1 MRVTSFVTREQRTAD
16 VLAGE
21 ARLEQARDRVSTG
34 HRVERPSDAPD
45 QIAELLRVKSEI
57 TDLTRRKDGADA
69 ALPGMQA
76 GEAALNDM
84 AGALREVRTLALQAN
99 NGTLTADERGAIADQ
114 IARVRSRLLGLA
126 NTQAGGRYLF
136 GGTRTDAAPF
146 RQGPPVTYTGSTTPL
161 EMSLSSSTPFA
172 VSITGDSLLN
182 QRGGTDMFRNL
193 TDLEA
198 AVRAGNGGAVSS
210 GLSALD
216 DDLTNVLRLNGDL
229 GSRVQYVQMAR
240 QQAVDGLSSA
250 QGRQS
255 DIQDVDLANAILD
268 ENTAQVAHQAAL
280 AMAGRIDQPSLL
292 DYLR

>member
-1 MRVTSFVTREQRTAD
+1 MRVTSFVTRDRRTAD

-34 HRVERPSDAPD
+34 HRVERPADAPD

-57 TDLTRRKDGADA
+57 TEFTRRKDGADA

-84 AGALREVRTLALQAN
+84 SGALRELRTLALQAN
-99 NGTLTADERGAIADQ
+99 NSTLNADDRGTIADQ
-114 IARVRSRLLGLA
+114 MERVRARLLSLA
-126 NTQAGGRYLF
+126 NTQFGGRYLF
-136 GGTRTDAAPF
+136 AGTKTDAAPF
-146 RQGPPVTYTGSTTPL
+146 SQGPPVDYNGSAAPL
-161 EMSLSSSTPFA
+161 EMSLTSSSPFA
-172 VSITGDSLLN
+172 VSVTGDALLN
-182 QRGGTDMFRNL
+182 RRGGTDLFQNL
-193 TDLEA
+193 ADLET
-198 AVRAGNGGAVSS
+198 AVRAGDSAAISTR
-210 GLSALD
+210 LSALD

-229 GSRVQYVQMAR
+229 GARVQYVQMAQ
-240 QQAVDGLSSA
+240 QQADDGLSSA

-255 DIQDVDLANAILD
+255 DLQDVDLSEAILD